1 MRNWGWKWKTIITEY
16 ELRIQLQQF
25 SIYPNISLWFHF
37 INSLVMKIKIKL
49 YLAGFIIH
57 VLLAN
62 VKNSYINNIVVFA
75 IR

>member
-1 MRNWGWKWKTIITEY
+1 
-16 ELRIQLQQF
+16 
-25 SIYPNISLWFHF
+25 
-37 INSLVMKIKIKL
+37 MKIKIKL